1 VKRRFLVLGLL
12 LVTGAGTA
20 RGEWKT
26 IATATDSAPALAYDV
41 KRTRYEPPYMTTWTR
56 VVLATIDTLSNG
68 KRYQSV
74 QQKVAVDC
82 AGHTW
87 GVTYSEFYANRDA
100 IGTAVYFYSLP
111 REDWDLRPV
120 RAGSAGARLV
130 SALCTTPRP
139 W

>member
-1 VKRRFLVLGLL
+1 VKRCFVVLVLLA
-12 LVTGAGTA
+12 AGTA

-26 IATATDSAPALAYDV
+26 IATATDTAPALAYDA

-56 VVLATIDTLSNG
+56 IVLAEADTLSNG

-82 AGHTW
+82 SKRTW
-87 GVTYSEFYANRDA
+87 AVTYSEFYPNRDA
-100 IGTAVYFYSLP
+100 TGTAVYFYSLP
-111 REDWDLRPV
+111 RDDWDLRPAKV
-120 RAGSAGARLV
+120 GSGGARLV
-130 SALCTTPRP
+130 NALCDTPRA